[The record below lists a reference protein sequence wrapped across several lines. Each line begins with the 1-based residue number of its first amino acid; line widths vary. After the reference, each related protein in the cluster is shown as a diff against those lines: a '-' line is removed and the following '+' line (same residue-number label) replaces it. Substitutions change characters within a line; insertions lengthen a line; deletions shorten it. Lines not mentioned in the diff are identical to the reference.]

1 MYVCVCMYKL
11 NGHKNTKHSKIHAQ
25 YVGSE
30 QQWGLCQ
37 YKIRVVTTKTPTL
50 IRDKM
55 EYRGSPHCLPSDCRV

>member
-1 MYVCVCMYKL
+1 MCVCVCMYKL
-11 NGHKNTKHSKIHAQ
+11 NGHKNTRHSKSHAQ

-30 QQWGLCQ
+30 QQWGLGQ
-37 YKIRVVTTKTPTL
+37 YIIVTAETPTL